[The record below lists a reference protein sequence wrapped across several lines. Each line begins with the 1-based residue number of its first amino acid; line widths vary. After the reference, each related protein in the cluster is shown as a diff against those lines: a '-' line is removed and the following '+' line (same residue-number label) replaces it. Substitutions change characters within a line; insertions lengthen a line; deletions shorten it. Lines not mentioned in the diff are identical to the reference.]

1 MTALVDRLYRSR
13 LRFTEFDKPWLKTTL
28 GNITNNFNRRNK
40 DKVIYPMYSVTNDR
54 GFVKQSDKFGDREM
68 VSEDIGSYKRINS
81 GEFAYNPAR
90 INVGSIA
97 RYNDI
102 MPCMISSLYVC
113 FSLKEE
119 INSDWVLFLLKSKR
133 INFYY
138 DVYGEGGVRVYL
150 FYPNF
155 SRIKISVPKYK
166 EQTKIGEFIF
176 KIDERIE
183 NESNLCLKYQRQKSF
198 LLKQMFI

>member
-1 MTALVDRLYRSR
+1 MTALVDGLYYPHI
-13 LRFTEFDKPWLKTTL
+13 RFDGFHKPWIKTTL
-28 GNITNNFNRRNK
+28 GGITNNFNRRNK
-40 DKVIYPMYSVTNDR
+40 DKTIYPMYSVTNDQ
-54 GFVKQSDKFGDREM
+54 GFVRQSDKFGDREM
-68 VSEDIGSYKRINS
+68 VGEDIGSYKIVKS

-97 RYNDI
+97 RYNDSLS
-102 MPCMISSLYVC
+102 CMISSLYVC
-113 FSLKEE
+113 FSLKDDFY
-119 INSDWVLFLLKSKR
+119 SDWVLFLLKSKR

-138 DVYGEGGVRVYL
+138 NVYGEGGVRVYL

-155 SRIKISVPKYK
+155 SRIKISVPEYK
-166 EQTKIGEFIF
+166 EQIKIGKFIS

-183 NESNLCLKYQRQKSF
+183 NESNLCLKYLSQKSF